1 MKHIQKENISKDWKK
16 VQFNEKYENN
26 WTLKYRIHNN
36 KEAQLGLIIN
46 KLSGNCLIT
55 ESFNGNGSD
64 YYDALRALC
73 INMGIVIKEP
83 RGKRGID
90 RGVLVRKRPISNTLL
105 DFYKEVIHRI
115 YNYLIYQDLIIA
127 GKNSYTLYS
136 FSHKKDIAKIKN
148 FEQLKKSELTKNSEH
163 LYFIDVVH
171 LNTKENDD
179 VIEILKIHGKTRNK
193 QYTSNLLHNND
204 TSRGIVPHLH
214 YKLHDDPFVAREY
227 LDNAEYK
234 NIHNYRISVNYLLK
248 PFKRVFNDRD
258 GLINYCSKNIIFK
271 ISTISLSNNHVK
283 YNGFLKCNLLGV
295 RDRVSFESLHI
306 LGILEKVINYLYQ
319 LLLSRDVVSI
329 VKTYNR
335 SLADFDRCLLDSKI
349 ANRLRGILS
358 HRLIENFTNY

>member
-1 MKHIQKENISKDWKK
+1 MKHIQKENISKDWKE
-16 VQFNEKYENN
+16 VQFNEKYETH

-46 KLSGNCLIT
+46 KLFGNSLIT

-73 INMGIVIKEP
+73 IDMGIVINEP

-105 DFYKEVIHRI
+105 DFYKEVIHCV
-115 YNYLIYQDLIIA
+115 YQYLIEQDLIIA
-127 GKNSYTLYS
+127 SMNGYNLYS

-204 TSRGIVPHLH
+204 TSKGIVPHLH

-234 NIHNYRISVNYLLK
+234 NISNYRININYLLN
-248 PFKRVFNDRD
+248 PFKKLFNDRD

-271 ISTISLSNNHVK
+271 ISTTDIPTNRVK
-283 YNGFLKCNLLGV
+283 YYGFLKYNILGI
-295 RDRVSFESLHI
+295 RDHVTFESLYV
-306 LGILEKVINYLYQ
+306 LDILEKVINHLYQ
-319 LLLSRDVVSI
+319 LLLNRDIVSI

-349 ANRLRGILS
+349 SNRLKNTLPL
-358 HRLIENFTNY
+358 RLIESFTN